1 MVIYKKCW
9 QWCENKNNRF
19 HFMTENAIISIFS
32 FTTSAPTICLTLCLP
47 GDVGN
52 FWQIQDTACRKIPQV
67 LWAKD
72 LKGQLKFLCLWFW
85 VKYHCREVGI
95 EGRDNRHPS
104 NLKVKVKVAQLF
116 LTLYDPM
123 EFSRPEYWS
132 GLLFPSPGDL
142 PNPGIKPRSP
152 ALQVDSLPAESPGK
166 SSSSGPWESELEEE
180 QV

>member
-1 MVIYKKCW
+1 MKIKIIASILW
-9 QWCENKNNRF
+9 QKMRSYPF
-19 HFMTENAIISIFS
+19 SPLLHQLQLFVLHFVSREMWETFGRSR
-32 FTTSAPTICLTLCLP
+32 TLL
-47 GDVGN
+47 
-52 FWQIQDTACRKIPQV
+52 AQV